1 MKKTKKPNNGFIYV
15 ASLNKKF
22 LSGATYS
29 AISLKEYYPDAHIT
43 LFTIKEWVT
52 DDLYEIFD
60 NVIFEDVP
68 NNKRAKLW
76 ALSRTPYDTTVYLD
90 ADTEIQHEDIC
101 LLFDQFKN
109 DADIMLTKIRGYGTK
124 ISEFPGGSL
133 TDHCGVFVYKKND
146 KTIRFMEEWYDRYLK
161 QESGEWQWDTNLYPE
176 ELRPWDQWTYWWL
189 QNKTNYTIKREFL
202 DDDVRWNFVN
212 TYRED
217 ETDKPIVVYH
227 HTIRTNT

>member
-1 MKKTKKPNNGFIYV
+1 M
-15 ASLNKKF
+15 
-22 LSGATYS
+22 LS
-29 AISLKEYYPDAHIT
+29 
-43 LFTIKEWVT
+43 
-52 DDLYEIFD
+52 
-60 NVIFEDVP
+60 FEDVP

-109 DADIMLTKIRGYGTK
+109 DADIMLTKIRPYAAK

-146 KTIRFMEEWYDRYLK
+146 KTIQFMEEWYDRYLK
-161 QESGEWQWDTNLYPE
+161 QDSGEWQWDTNLYPE

-189 QNKTNYTIKREFL
+189 QNKTNYNIKA
-202 DDDVRWNFVN
+202 
-212 TYRED
+212 
-217 ETDKPIVVYH
+217 
-227 HTIRTNT
+227 